1 MGVRGNN
8 SSVLSPMAVSRPW
21 ASLEQTHVF
30 SQAPEDS
37 WDDYY
42 RLVFDAIHTKIFKT
56 QSA

>member
-1 MGVRGNN
+1 MAGN

-30 SQAPEDS
+30 SQVPEDS